1 MSISRKKGPL
11 YLQIKKIIKDRI
23 LHGLYPIGTNIPSE
37 PQLESEFKVSKMTVR
52 NAIQELSQEGYVE
65 KKSGIGTIVIR
76 NTSFSNLSKG
86 KRFTEVLVEEGHK
99 IEKRILTLEWMENDE
114 KTELFEF
121 FGERCLR
128 IERLYLLDGKPYIHY
143 VHFLSPVIMM
153 NEHLDV
159 TEIQSI
165 YELIEDNNIEIA
177 NFRDH
182 FTVAAATAEIEQ
194 WLSVPEGTAM
204 LKRLRYSYDANGSV
218 VEYSVGHYNSEMQHY
233 IVNYDV

>member
-11 YLQIKKIIKDRI
+11 YLQIKKIMKDRI

-86 KRFTEVLVEEGHK
+86 KRFTEILVEEGHK
-99 IEKRILTLEWMENDE
+99 IEKRILSSEWMENDE

-121 FGERCLR
+121 FGKRCLR

-143 VHFLSPVIMM
+143 IHFLSPIIMM
-153 NEHLDV
+153 SDNPDV
-159 TEIQSI
+159 TEFQSI
-165 YELIEDNNIEIA
+165 YSLIEDNNIEIS
-177 NFRDH
+177 NFRDR
-182 FTVAAATAEIEQ
+182 FTVAIATAEIGK
-194 WLSVPEGTAM
+194 WLSVPEGASM
-204 LKRLRYSYDANGSV
+204 LKRLRYSYDANGRLI
-218 VEYSVGHYNSEMQHY
+218 EYSVGHYNSDMQHY